1 MKVKDLLESK
11 GRRVI
16 SVDAS
21 SSVEDAI
28 KTMHENKISA
38 VLVNDKGK
46 SSGIFTERDVVRSY
60 ISSGGKNFKEI
71 PVKDAMVKDLVVAEL
86 NDELSAI
93 MSVMVE
99 KNIRHL
105 PVVDGGEVIG
115 MLSVRDIVLASVH
128 KMTTE
133 IHYLRDY
140 ISS

>member
-16 SVDAS
+16 SIDAK
-21 SSVEDAI
+21 SSVEEAI

-38 VLVNDKGK
+38 VMVNTNGK
-46 SSGIFTERDVVRSY
+46 TEGIFTERDVVRSY
-60 ISSGGKNFKEI
+60 ISSGGKDFKQI
-71 PVKDAMVKDLVVAEL
+71 PVTDAMIKDLVVAEMD
-86 NDELSAI
+86 DELATI

-105 PVVDGGEVIG
+105 PVVDGHEVIG
-115 MLSVRDIVLASVH
+115 MLSVRDIVLASVDR
-128 KMTTE
+128 MTSE